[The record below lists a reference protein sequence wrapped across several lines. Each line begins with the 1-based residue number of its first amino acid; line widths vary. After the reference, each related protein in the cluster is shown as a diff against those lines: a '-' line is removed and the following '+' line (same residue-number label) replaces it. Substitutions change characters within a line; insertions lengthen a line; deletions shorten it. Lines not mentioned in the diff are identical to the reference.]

1 MKYDVR
7 QMLNQFTEGLS
18 AVGKTHHAEVGAF
31 LNLLNKTYA
40 TGALDTKTKEII
52 SIAVS
57 VFSRCE
63 YCIVYH
69 VDNALKA
76 GASKEEIME
85 SAMVAVAFGGGP
97 SMAYT
102 VTLLEQSVTEFSKD
116 YQ

>member
-7 QMLNQFTEGLS
+7 QMLNEFTEGLS
-18 AVGKTHHAEVGAF
+18 IVGKTNNVEVGAF

-40 TGALDTKTKEII
+40 AGSLDTKTKEII

-69 VDNALKA
+69 VHNALQA
-76 GASKEEIME
+76 GATKEEIME

-116 YQ
+116 F